1 MTNRSDTPAGTPP
14 CASLD
19 ASPGGSPQAS
29 AAKWRRMSL
38 QYRLSAW
45 ISLAVI
51 VVAGSAAAFTFRAS
65 WNDAHLAQDKQL
77 RQTAHLIGRLQT
89 GPVTLAARK
98 KISGIAR
105 DERIIVR
112 FLPAPGIEAAPD
124 PQGGPLFPAHLRDG
138 VQSVEIG
145 DDAWRVFVRTDDGG
159 VRVAVAQQTKVRDA
173 VAVDSALRSLIPFAL
188 LALLLP
194 LLVHFLIGKL
204 FRPLRALAEQSA
216 QRDTS
221 DVRPLD
227 AAGLPDEVL
236 PLVAEINRLLQRV
249 DRAMQAQR
257 RFVADAAHE
266 LRSPLTAL
274 SLQTERL
281 AAADMPDEARRRMV
295 ALAQGLERTRVMLDQ
310 LLALARSTQVSQGA
324 QGAQGRLA
332 GVSLQHATRAVI
344 EELYP
349 LAEQRDID
357 LGVLSSGDA
366 TVRVAPLD
374 LHMLMKNLID
384 NAIRYT
390 PRGGRVDVSFGTRD
404 GALARARTVVVE
416 FIVDDTGLGIAEA
429 ERERVFQAFYRT
441 PGNGAA
447 GGSGLGLAIVKAVA
461 DKSGATV
468 TLAASQTSASGLRVV
483 VAFPA

>member
-1 MTNRSDTPAGTPP
+1 
-14 CASLD
+14 
-19 ASPGGSPQAS
+19 
-29 AAKWRRMSL
+29 MSL
-38 QYRLSAW
+38 QYRLSAS

-77 RQTAHLIGRLQT
+77 RQTAHLIGRVQT
-89 GPVTLAARK
+89 GPVTLAARQ
-98 KISGIAR
+98 KIGGIAR

-112 FLPAPGIEAAPD
+112 FLPAPGIEATPD
-124 PQGGPLFPAHLRDG
+124 PQGGPVFPPQLRDG
-138 VQSVEIG
+138 VQTVEIG
-145 DDAWRVFVRTDDGG
+145 DEAWRVVVRTDDGG

-173 VAVDSALRSLIPFAL
+173 VAVDSALRSLMPFAL

-204 FRPLRALAEQSA
+204 FRPLRALAEQSGR
-216 QRDTS
+216 RDS
-221 DVRPLD
+221 ADVRPLD

-295 ALAQGLERTRVMLDQ
+295 ALGEGLKRTRLMLDQ
-310 LLALARSTQVSQGA
+310 LLALARSTQSVQGA
-324 QGAQGRLA
+324 QDGMFA
-332 GVSLQHATRAVI
+332 VSLQQATRAVI

-349 LAEQRDID
+349 LAEQRGID
-357 LGVLSSGDA
+357 LGVLSADDA
-366 TVRVAPLD
+366 TVMVAPLD
-374 LHMLMKNLID
+374 LHMLVKNLID

-390 PRGGRVDVSFGTRD
+390 PQGGRVDVSFRAHG
-404 GALARARTVVVE
+404 GAVD
-416 FIVDDTGLGIAEA
+416 FIVDDTGPGIADA
-429 ERERVFQAFYRT
+429 ERERVFHAFYRT
-441 PGNGAA
+441 LGNGAA
-447 GGSGLGLAIVKAVA
+447 SGSGLGLAIVKAVA

-468 TLAASQTSASGLRVV
+468 TLAAPPSSASGLRVV
-483 VAFPA
+483 VAFPAFAA